1 MAMFD
6 NLFSLSG
13 KTALITGSSR
23 GLGYIMAKGLGS
35 VGAKIVLN
43 GRNEE
48 RLEKAVNQLRKEG
61 FNVDGYSFDITKKQ
75 EIDEKISLIEKEIGS
90 IDILVNNAG
99 IQKRALLIEMKES
112 SWREVIETNLTGA
125 FLVSQQVAK
134 GMIKRKS
141 GKIINICSLQSEL
154 GRETIAPYAA
164 AKGGLKMLT
173 KAMTVEWAKYNIGI
187 NGIGPGYFIT
197 EMTKPLA
204 KNKKFD
210 QWLKNRTPAH
220 RWGNPEELIGT
231 IVFLSSKASDFI
243 NGQIIYVDG
252 GILSSI

>member
-1 MAMFD
+1 MFD
-6 NLFSLSG
+6 NLFSLVG

-23 GLGYIMAKGLGS
+23 GLGYVIAKGLGLA
-35 VGAKIVLN
+35 GAKIVLN

-48 RLEKAVNQLRKEG
+48 RLEKAVNQLKKEG

-75 EIDEKISLIEKEIGS
+75 EIDEKISLIEKETGS
-90 IDILVNNAG
+90 IDILINNAG
-99 IQKRALLIEMKES
+99 IQKRALLIEMEEL
-112 SWREVIETNLTGA
+112 SWREVIETNLTGV
-125 FLVSQQVAK
+125 FLVSQRVVK
-134 GMIKRKS
+134 GMIAKKS

-154 GRETIAPYAA
+154 GRATIAPYAA

-173 KAMTVEWAKYNIGI
+173 KNMTVEWARYNIQI

-197 EMTKPLA
+197 EMTHPLA
-204 KNKKFD
+204 ENTQFD

-220 RWGNPEELIGT
+220 RWGQPEELIGT
-231 IVFLSSKASDFI
+231 AIFLASPASDFI

-252 GILSSI
+252 GILASI

>member
-48 RLEKAVNQLRKEG
+48 RLEKAVNQLKKEG

-75 EIDEKISLIEKEIGS
+75 EIDEKISLIEKKIGS
-90 IDILVNNAG
+90 IDILINNAG
-99 IQKRALLIEMKES
+99 IQKRALLVEMEES

-125 FLVSQQVAK
+125 FLVSQQVNTHLSQ
-134 GMIKRKS
+134 I
-141 GKIINICSLQSEL
+141 
-154 GRETIAPYAA
+154 
-164 AKGGLKMLT
+164 
-173 KAMTVEWAKYNIGI
+173 
-187 NGIGPGYFIT
+187 
-197 EMTKPLA
+197 
-204 KNKKFD
+204 
-210 QWLKNRTPAH
+210 H
-220 RWGNPEELIGT
+220 R
-231 IVFLSSKASDFI
+231 
-243 NGQIIYVDG
+243 
-252 GILSSI
+252 

>member
-1 MAMFD
+1 MFD
-6 NLFSLSG
+6 NLFNLSG

-35 VGAKIVLN
+35 AGAKIILN

-48 RLEKAVNQLRKEG
+48 RLEKAVNQLKKEG
-61 FNVDGYSFDITKKQ
+61 LNIDGHSFNITKKQ
-75 EIDEKISLIEKEIGS
+75 EIEEKISLIEKETGP

-99 IQKRALLIEMKES
+99 IQKRALLIETDES
-112 SWREVIETNLTGA
+112 LWREVIETNLTGA
-125 FLVSQQVAK
+125 FLVSQQIVK
-134 GMIKRKS
+134 GMIDRGS

-154 GRETIAPYAA
+154 GRATIAPYAT

-173 KAMTVEWAKYNIGI
+173 KSMAVEWARYNIQV

-197 EMTKPLA
+197 ELTRSLA
-204 KNKKFD
+204 ADTQFD
-210 QWLKNRTPAH
+210 RWLKNRTPAH
-220 RWGNPEELIGT
+220 RWGQPEELIGAL
-231 IVFLSSKASDFI
+231 IFLASQASNFV

-252 GILSSI
+252 GILASI

>member
-1 MAMFD
+1 MFD
-6 NLFSLSG
+6 NLFSLVG

-23 GLGYIMAKGLGS
+23 GLGYVMAKGLGS
-35 VGAKIVLN
+35 AGAKIVLN

-48 RLEKAVNQLRKEG
+48 KLEKAVNQLRKEG
-61 FNVDGYSFDITKKQ
+61 FNVDGYSFNITKKQ
-75 EIDEKISLIEKEIGS
+75 EIDEKISLIEKEMGS

-99 IQKRALLIEMKES
+99 IQKRALLIEMEEL

-125 FLVSQQVAK
+125 FLVSQQVVK
-134 GMIKRKS
+134 GMIDKKS

-154 GRETIAPYAA
+154 GRATIAPYAA

-173 KAMTVEWAKYNIGI
+173 KNMTVEWAKYNIQV

-197 EMTKPLA
+197 ELTRPISE
-204 KNKKFD
+204 NTQFD

-220 RWGNPEELIGT
+220 RWGQPEELIGAV
-231 IVFLSSKASDFI
+231 IFLASQASNFV

-252 GILSSI
+252 GILASI